1 MLVSTSS
8 IYSELKFSHLYYRTN
23 SLYAEHMIISP
34 ISGRCI
40 IGNASFQS
48 GAIVIVPTLFDIL
61 LLVLTVFKAV
71 TSPASLRGNSIVCEI
86 PVESVQHPE
95 IKPRRYVL

>member
-1 MLVSTSS
+1 MLMNNTSVS
-8 IYSELKFSHLYYRTN
+8 SELKSSHLYYRTN
-23 SLYAEHMIISP
+23 SLYAENMIPSP

-48 GAIVIVPTLFDIL
+48 SALVIVPTLFDIL

-71 TSPASLRGNSIVCEI
+71 TSPASLRANSIVCEI
-86 PVESVQHPE
+86 PVESVRHPE